1 MVELAPALI
10 PLFPFWQAE
19 ESFLFPPLGEWPQGE
34 WPHLVVIVIVNRG
47 SRYVVG
53 PLPTGSHPGV
63 RLEEQRVASC
73 VYRGKQ

>member
-34 WPHLVVIVIVNRG
+34 WPHLGINGIIHSTKGHN
-47 SRYVVG
+47 
-53 PLPTGSHPGV
+53 LEHDILK
-63 RLEEQRVASC
+63 RL
-73 VYRGKQ
+73 YL